1 MSTNFPYFLA
11 DEHGAFPNLRRRWG
25 WFLAF
30 GILLIVVGVL
40 AINRPVLATL
50 TTVEVFGLLLLFGA
64 GAEIAS
70 SFWAM
75 RWGGF
80 FLHLLCGLLYM
91 FIGAIILERPGL
103 GAAGYTLMLAVFF
116 VASGLFRMALA
127 LSQRFSGWG
136 WTLFSGVISLALGIL
151 IWRDLPE
158 AAFWVIGM
166 FVGIDLIFIGWSWV
180 MLGLAV
186 RSIPTHEPR
195 KDEPTHPVAV

>member
-1 MSTNFPYFLA
+1 MATNFPYFLA
-11 DEHGAFPNLRRRWG
+11 DESEAFSALRRRWG

-50 TTVEVFGLLLLFGA
+50 TTVEVMGFLLVFAA
-64 GAEIAS
+64 GAEIVS
-70 SFWAM
+70 SFWAL

-80 FLHLLCGLLYM
+80 FLHLLCGLLYL

-116 VASGLFRMALA
+116 VASGMFRVVFALTH
-127 LSQRFSGWG
+127 RFSGWG
-136 WTLFSGVISLALGIL
+136 WTLFSGVISLVLGVL

-158 AAFWVIGM
+158 AALWVIGL
-166 FVGIDLIFIGWSWV
+166 FVGIDLIFLGWSWV
-180 MLGLAV
+180 MLGLAA
-186 RSIPTHEPR
+186 RSLPTQEPR
-195 KDEPTHPVAV
+195 KDEPAPPVAV